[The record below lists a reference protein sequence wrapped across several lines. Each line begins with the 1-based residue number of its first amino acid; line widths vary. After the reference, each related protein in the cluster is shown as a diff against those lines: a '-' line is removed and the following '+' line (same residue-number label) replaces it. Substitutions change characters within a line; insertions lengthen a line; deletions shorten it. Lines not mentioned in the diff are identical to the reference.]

1 MAIISCLFA
10 VEHLLCIMLYVCL
23 PIVIMITMHLYVYN
37 INFSWSFA
45 SFFPP
50 FSLLVFYSFILQ
62 VFATIFSFFSFLAVL
77 YPRPTPIENKTIMKA
92 NERTK
97 KRKRRMAEKKK
108 SISKDTWKLLNEVS
122 FFGYFPLRLLNFFL
136 FLLPIFWF
144 LFWLKYFKTIFRNL
158 FAVDDKK

>member
-1 MAIISCLFA
+1 MYLFTTRYKLIKIFFLFIYFSFFFLSNKSICRATIFLYFVFYNILAIISCLFA

-108 SISKDTWKLLNEVS
+108 SISKDT
-122 FFGYFPLRLLNFFL
+122 
-136 FLLPIFWF
+136 
-144 LFWLKYFKTIFRNL
+144 
-158 FAVDDKK
+158 